1 MGDDKVKSL
10 LNKSFHLGGKK
21 MVNPISIFASSGILL
36 FSLSLGRVNQCNFK
50 GMSLIHDILACP
62 NSFWDS
68 SLCSGEIINL

>member
-1 MGDDKVKSL
+1 METALGLKL
-10 LNKSFHLGGKK
+10 AEQILSFRGKK
-21 MVNPISIFASSGILL
+21 KVNPISIFASSGILL

-68 SLCSGEIINL
+68 SLC